1 MIKEYD
7 VFLKG
12 KQIFKIKDKNRV
24 NAVKKAKN
32 WFYKQIEKGRI
43 KNGVQARKALS
54 VSDNYEEVTFDTHFN
69 TAIDKNNFL
78 RPEDVDRVI
87 ECSGGFLKKATKK
100 DFGKGNIRQLTRTK
114 NRFPGKK
121 VLKLASLPYIYYSR
135 VGSVFYAIKSL
146 SERGKRVTKLIK
158 INNSSISSMV
168 EEIRDRRLYK
178 QDKSPNAKK
187 KIDVLILCVGCI
199 RELTKAVSFFS
210 WGGVSSLSFVYD
222 RGLKKQLKVSGS
234 KIHYNPN
241 FGEYHDLKSTVRNIR
256 KEILENES
264 KSFKRN

>member
-114 NRFPGKK
+114 NRFPKEGK
-121 VLKLASLPYIYYSR
+121 
-135 VGSVFYAIKSL
+135 
-146 SERGKRVTKLIK
+146 E
-158 INNSSISSMV
+158 
-168 EEIRDRRLYK
+168 
-178 QDKSPNAKK
+178 
-187 KIDVLILCVGCI
+187 
-199 RELTKAVSFFS
+199 
-210 WGGVSSLSFVYD
+210 
-222 RGLKKQLKVSGS
+222 
-234 KIHYNPN
+234 
-241 FGEYHDLKSTVRNIR
+241 
-256 KEILENES
+256 
-264 KSFKRN
+264 